1 MNDYQQTLLVL
12 KNIGLVQSHAD
23 EDTSIVD
30 DNTPWYLQVFF
41 GFSGILSSLL
51 FLGFLTL
58 ILIETNILD
67 SSIGLFCVGL
77 VLSGAGWLMFY
88 HKNIRRSMFWNGLAF
103 AISGAGQIYLV
114 VALVMDSLQALD
126 LWVLLGIQIVMTLVM
141 PNAMYRLLSALAAL
155 GCAVYLLSYYH
166 IPELSLGLLA
176 LIAIVANLQRFAL
189 LQRLPSRW
197 RLAAFDISKAV
208 AYASAVM
215 LLAVSVYFIVS
226 EYGLGFDGYGDDA
239 AFDYHY
245 YLAQGLLTL
254 ASVYAAY
261 VILQRYSVKLQSA
274 TGVSILCAI
283 GLLGIMSVY
292 VSGLLATSL
301 VIVIAMANS
310 QRVLL
315 GVSIAALVGYI
326 FWYYYQL
333 DTSLLIKA
341 ISMLVVGI
349 GMLLI
354 RWRLIQR
361 YFADRVADTVA
372 ANVTANGTANQ
383 ERLL

>member
-23 EDTSIVD
+23 GDTSIVD

-58 ILIETNILD
+58 ILIETKILD

-226 EYGLGFDGYGDDA
+226 EYGLGFDGA
-239 AFDYHY
+239 AFNYDY

-254 ASVYAAY
+254 ASLYAAY

-283 GLLGIMSVY
+283 GLLGVISVY

-349 GMLLI
+349 GMLLL

-372 ANVTANGTANQ
+372 ANVAANVTANGTANQ